1 MNKDIIGFKNK
12 KIGEIKLDPNLTKKD
27 LPTGC
32 LYYKFLNENA
42 NIHIG
47 TAFKKNRSLVRGGGA
62 KPWRQKHTGRARAGS
77 RRSPVFVGG
86 GVTFGGQI
94 KNYKFV
100 LPKKIKARALVVLFN
115 LKFRNN
121 KINVIDDIKLDSFK
135 TKEFINLTKK
145 LISLN
150 EKCIL
155 IVKNIDE
162 KLLKSTRNL
171 KHIRLIDVTRIPI
184 RELVNN
190 LPIFITKSAVEYL
203 NEFSKK
209 VDFKDKKKEE

>member
-1 MNKDIIGFKNK
+1 MNKDIIGFNNE